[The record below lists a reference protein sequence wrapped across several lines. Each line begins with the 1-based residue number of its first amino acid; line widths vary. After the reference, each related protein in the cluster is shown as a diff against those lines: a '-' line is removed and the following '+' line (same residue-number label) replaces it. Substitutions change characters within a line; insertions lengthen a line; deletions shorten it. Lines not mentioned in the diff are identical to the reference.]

1 MNITVNYNFNA
12 VDRMNVLTSAQDI
25 KQVTDT
31 ALDVVGVLIYDST
44 DKATGEYKQ
53 VGAIKTSDG
62 TIYGFTSATL
72 IECAT
77 MLNAAFEDGATAIAV
92 TPITG
97 TSKAGR
103 TFYQFK
109 VLTISE

>member
-1 MNITVNYNFNA
+1 MNITINTNFNA
-12 VDRMNVLTSAQDI
+12 IDRMNVLTSAQDI
-25 KQVTDT
+25 KKATDSE
-31 ALDVVGVLIYDST
+31 LKVIGVMIYDST

-53 VGAIKTSDG
+53 VGAVKTSDG

-77 MLNAAFEDGATAIAV
+77 MLNAAFEDGATAITV

-97 TSKAGR
+97 TSKADR

-109 VLTISE
+109 VLNIE

>member
-1 MNITVNYNFNA
+1 MNITVNHNFNA

-25 KQVTDT
+25 KKAVDKE
-31 ALDVVGVLIYDST
+31 LVIVGVMIYDST

-53 VGAIKTSDG
+53 VGAVKTDDG

-72 IECAT
+72 IECAS
-77 MLNAAFEDGATAIAV
+77 MLAAAFEEGATAIAV
-92 TPITG
+92 NPITG

-103 TFYQFK
+103 TFFQFR
-109 VLTISE
+109 VLNIE